1 MNNTETF
8 DINAAKGE
16 NDGEVYLQWDSIK
29 GTERYVVQK
38 AGHASKKVW
47 KHVDIVTVS
56 RCVIE
61 GLKSGKEYLFRVAA
75 VKRNGQNIWSNQIR
89 KKL

>member
-1 MNNTETF
+1 MNIAETF
-8 DINAAKGE
+8 EINAAKGE

-29 GTERYVVQK
+29 GAERYVVQK
-38 AGHASKKVW
+38 AGHAPKRVW
-47 KHVDIVTVS
+47 KHVDIVTES

-61 GLKSGKEYLFRVAA
+61 GLKKGKEYLFRVAA
-75 VKRNGQNIWSNQIR
+75 VSRNGQNIWSSQIS